1 MTGDARPAIS
11 IDPNTNKILY
21 SNNAYKQTKNRFQI
35 SDWWLWGVGN
45 PEGVGED
52 SAYSSGEVTL
62 GDDDFVIESN
72 KIYTFNLQ
80 WQPHYYWPSKTEV
93 VLSIEEW
100 GVYDSD
106 SPTER
111 PTTEPFDYT
120 ARIDFSYGDYF
131 CENYM
136 DMLAVFGEYGEN
148 SALNVSDFQVNG
160 LCPFL
165 EEPEERKMCC
175 H

>member
-1 MTGDARPAIS
+1 M
-11 IDPNTNKILY
+11 
-21 SNNAYKQTKNRFQI
+21 
-35 SDWWLWGVGN
+35 
-45 PEGVGED
+45 
-52 SAYSSGEVTL
+52 
-62 GDDDFVIESN
+62 
-72 KIYTFNLQ
+72 YTFNLQ
-80 WQPHYYWPSKTEV
+80 WQPHNYWPSKTEV
-93 VLSIEEW
+93 VLTIEEW
-100 GVYDSD
+100 DIPDVI
-106 SPTER
+106 PPNVIP
-111 PTTEPFDYT
+111 PTTYT